1 MLGIV
6 LYVWFRFQNV
16 VFGFA
21 SVIALLHDVAITVVA
36 LAVSGYLKI
45 DRVEKTGIF
54 GKADYELT
62 KLKDGITMEEQLN
75 SKTSDTPRASL
86 IHTIVDLMK
95 GISTLVG
102 VAAVAIGGMNWN
114 G

>member
-1 MLGIV
+1 M
-6 LYVWFRFQNV
+6 
-16 VFGFA
+16 
-21 SVIALLHDVAITVVA
+21 
-36 LAVSGYLKI
+36 
-45 DRVEKTGIF
+45 
-54 GKADYELT
+54 
-62 KLKDGITMEEQLN
+62 KDGITMEEQLN